1 MRKKRRHPRQS
12 LAKNVALLFLSLG
25 LLAGASMLFS
35 SLSNR
40 ADISMDPIQSTWNGI
55 TSREEKPKA
64 TPEQTETKKSALS
77 PFNYTFYKLL
87 NQKEEPGQAVEHY
100 TVQIAAFRSQ
110 DHAKSFAHEIK
121 EKSRLICRIDKEG
134 GWSCVRW
141 GTFTT
146 LDSAQQSR
154 EKLSEKLNRD
164 CKVVKM

>member
-1 MRKKRRHPRQS
+1 MRKKRRRPRQS
-12 LAKNVALLFLSLG
+12 LTKNVSLLFLSLG

-35 SLSNR
+35 TLSNR

-55 TSREEKPKA
+55 TSREEKPK
-64 TPEQTETKKSALS
+64 TPPEQTEKKKSTMS
-77 PFNYTFYKLL
+77 TFNYSFYKILT
-87 NQKEEPGQAVEHY
+87 QKEDPGQAVEHY

-121 EKSRLICRIDKEG
+121 EKSRLTCRIDREG

-146 LDSAQQSR
+146 LDSAEQSR
-154 EKLSEKLNRD
+154 GKLSDKLNRG